1 MMGLIRS
8 AGREAH
14 DWLHKALMMGLSA
27 VITTA
32 IFTSVVAAHT

>member
-1 MMGLIRS
+1 MMGYRS

-27 VITTA
+27 IITTA